1 MNIHLVLQSKSG
13 ITVSNNTLF
22 DVNFIYI
29 EPLKNKEWEMSLT
42 VNDNPNSTLQ
52 VEDIEQSV
60 CSVVQ
65 FN

>member
-1 MNIHLVLQSKSG
+1 MNIHHVLQSNSG
-13 ITVSNNTLF
+13 ITVSNNIFWCEL
-22 DVNFIYI
+22 YI